1 MRQSGAVEALWQRY
15 KGKAE
20 FLLVYVREAHPN
32 LIKEEDVPGGEAATP
47 PKTLAQR
54 AALAKKLYDVTKIT
68 LPCVL
73 DLMDDAVDR
82 AYAARPDRICIVDID
97 GKVGYYSGPG
107 PGGFKPREAQA
118 ALEKI
123 LANDG
128 RMVETE

>member
-32 LIKEEDVPGGEAATP
+32 LIKEGDVPGGEARTP

-73 DLMDDAVDR
+73 DLMDDAVEK

-97 GKVGYYSGPG
+97 GKVGYYGRRG
-107 PGGFKPREAQA
+107 PGGFRPREAEA
-118 ALEKI
+118 ALKEI

-128 RMVETE
+128 RLVEAD